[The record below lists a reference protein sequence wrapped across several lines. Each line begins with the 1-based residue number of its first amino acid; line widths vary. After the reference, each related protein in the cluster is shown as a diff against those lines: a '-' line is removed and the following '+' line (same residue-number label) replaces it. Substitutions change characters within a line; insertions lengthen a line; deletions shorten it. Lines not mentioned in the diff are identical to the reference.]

1 MGKGC
6 FSIVLDTSSENSRG
20 HYLQFSIDICESYE
34 RTQSPSVIFT
44 SNQALRDWFQGRKLE
59 FVELQFIKTEQKSDI
74 FSELDSFLDVTAH
87 TSARPRHL
95 FILRGKDLNSDQF
108 SMLRRMLSKNSD
120 LHIEALVNVSGII
133 SGSKEATAES
143 LVIEKFTEIGSRVK
157 FLAWDKRV
165 TVVSDLR
172 NFRFLPEPKNITPR
186 LSIPRETVIGFY
198 GKLSFDRGLFDFL
211 LSVFF
216 NPKLRYQI
224 SGYGFNR
231 KYVYR
236 SRNFISMRRT
246 PVRGILS
253 LGLNY
258 LVQLAFLSNRVVF
271 EQRYYKDEAEM
282 TREMQI
288 CSAIYFSCARSPYS
302 SGLVYQS
309 FAAGIPVVWSPGTSA
324 MSYTLEEIFPEGRI
338 SENALLLPNKL
349 FRVIMAVKELKVEPI
364 HDYQYFDEV
373 LLQCPYV
380 SQD

>member
-1 MGKGC
+1 MGKDC

-34 RTQSPSVIFT
+34 RTESPSVIFT
-44 SNQALRDWFQGRKLE
+44 RNKALRDWFQGRKFE
-59 FVELQFIKTEQKSDI
+59 FVELQFINTEHKSDI
-74 FSELDSFLDVTAH
+74 FSELDSFLNVATD
-87 TSARPRHL
+87 TSTRPRHL
-95 FILRGKDLNSDQF
+95 FILRGKDINSDEI
-108 SMLRRMLSKNSD
+108 SILARTLSKNRD
-120 LHIEALVNVSGII
+120 LHIEVLVNASGII
-133 SGSKEATAES
+133 SGSKEAASES
-143 LVIEKFTEIGSRVK
+143 LVIEKFIELGSRVK

-172 NFRFLPEPKNITPR
+172 NFRFLPEPKNIISRSSTP
-186 LSIPRETVIGFY
+186 PKTVIGFY
-198 GKLSFDRGLFDFL
+198 GKLSFDRGLFDLL
-211 LSVFF
+211 LSVFL
-216 NPKLRYQI
+216 NPKLGYQI

-231 KYVYR
+231 KHVYR

-282 TREMQI
+282 TREMQM

-309 FAAGIPVVWSPGTSA
+309 FAAGIPVVWTPGNSA
-324 MSYTLEEIFPEGRI
+324 MAYILEEIFPEGRI
-338 SENALLLPNKL
+338 SENALLRPNNL

-380 SQD
+380 SQE